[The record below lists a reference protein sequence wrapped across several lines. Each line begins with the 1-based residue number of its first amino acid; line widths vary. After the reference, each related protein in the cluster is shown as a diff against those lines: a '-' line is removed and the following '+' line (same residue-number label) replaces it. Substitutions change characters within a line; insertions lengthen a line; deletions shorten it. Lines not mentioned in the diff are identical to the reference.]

1 MAELTA
7 NDIGGM
13 QIVEEL
19 PNGKIRLYN
28 ITEGWMGDE
37 NDPLTTIHVDGY
49 QDVEV

>member
-19 PNGKIRLYN
+19 PRGL
-28 ITEGWMGDE
+28 
-37 NDPLTTIHVDGY
+37 DGRRERSANY
-49 QDVEV
+49 YPR